1 MLVDPQD
8 PGTRIV
14 HALADLYLQQLL
26 IPALDGGTP
35 QPLAL
40 AKRPLRDPVVVGL
53 EDLAP
58 EGLRRAAAGA
68 YAGEALVEVPSAALA
83 EEFMAF
89 EVKPGRP
96 RPEIGM
102 AQSPDEA
109 VLLPK
114 LRAPAPRAA
123 RSQERTGMEVNGLH
137 PLHLDDFQ
145 ERQPDYT
152 GVGLGH
158 GILLNNGSLNQLL
171 RMPAPVF
178 DVEPDNLPI
187 EPRADFSRRIPYR
200 IICWGRCPPPPPS
213 LRKSP
218 RDACPGRVLPRHR
231 AFGRLVQHDAA
242 VAQGSHLGHVQALE
256 LDLGGDAVAHDR
268 IDDLVDHDRRDADV
282 DQAGP
287 RAHRLGHELAG
298 VAEQDALHGSRHRVP
313 PLAVR
318 SVGEDSHR
326 QDSPEAA
333 RAVDRDGADGVVDL

>member
-102 AQSPDEA
+102 AQGPDEA

-114 LRAPAPRAA
+114 LRASAPRAA

-178 DVEPDNLPI
+178 DVEPNRFVLVGVLVFLPPASFCFRSGMPARFAWLFQT
-187 EPRADFSRRIPYR
+187 EGPQDHEWAIP
-200 IICWGRCPPPPPS
+200 IHGAFNPS
-213 LRKSP
+213 SQILLDPGTVSLGDRKS
-218 RDACPGRVLPRHR
+218 
-231 AFGRLVQHDAA
+231 
-242 VAQGSHLGHVQALE
+242 
-256 LDLGGDAVAHDR
+256 
-268 IDDLVDHDRRDADV
+268 
-282 DQAGP
+282 
-287 RAHRLGHELAG
+287 
-298 VAEQDALHGSRHRVP
+298 
-313 PLAVR
+313 
-318 SVGEDSHR
+318 
-326 QDSPEAA
+326 
-333 RAVDRDGADGVVDL
+333 VV